1 MAKRKPHHIGYFI
14 FDGVQALDLFG
25 PLDAFEEANDQID
38 SEQAHYQ
45 NVLISTD
52 GAPVTMSNGAVVEA
66 QASIRDCPPLDTL
79 IIPGGSGAR
88 IIDFSKE
95 AISWIASAEPK
106 LQRIGSICTGL
117 FILAQT
123 GLLDGRPVTTHW
135 RHGREAEERFPML
148 TVIDDALFLR
158 EGKTFTA
165 AGVTA
170 GIDMALSLIE
180 EDFGPSTASLVARHL
195 VVFVKRPGDQRQ
207 YSSILRHQTEAAGAF
222 ADLTAW
228 IADHVADTI
237 SSEDLA
243 ERVGLSERQFR
254 RRFAQAFGETP
265 TRYIER
271 VRIETACGWLTSEPQ
286 SIDAIARQTGF
297 SSADT
302 FRRTFERL
310 RGVTPSEYRNRFCG
324 GAL

>member
-1 MAKRKPHHIGYFI
+1 MTRRKRQRIGYLV

-25 PLDAFEEANDQID
+25 PLDAFAEANDQID
-38 SEQAHYQ
+38 GANYENVVISE
-45 NVLISTD
+45 T
-52 GAPVTMSNGAVVEA
+52 GGPVTTSSGVVLNA
-66 QASIRDCPPLDTL
+66 HASIRDCAPIDTL
-79 IIPGGSGAR
+79 IIAGGSGAR
-88 IIDFSKE
+88 AIDFSNDV
-95 AISWIASAEPK
+95 IDWVSDIAPG
-106 LQRIGSICTGL
+106 LQRLGSICTGL

-123 GLLDGRPVTTHW
+123 GLLAGRQVTTHW
-135 RHGREAEERFPML
+135 HHTREAQERFPDL
-148 TVIDDALFLR
+148 EIVDDALFLR
-158 EGKTFTA
+158 EGKIFTA

-170 GIDMALSLIE
+170 GIDMTLALIE
-180 EDFGPSTASLVARHL
+180 DDFGPSAASLVARHL

-207 YSSILRHQTEAAGAF
+207 YSSILRHQTQAAGEF

-228 IADHVADTI
+228 IADHVADDI

-243 ERVGLSERQFR
+243 HRVSLSERQFR

-271 VRIETACGWLTSEPQ
+271 VRIETACDWLTSETQ
-286 SIDAIARQTGF
+286 SIDAIARQAGF
-297 SSADT
+297 SNADT

-324 GAL
+324 VAT